1 MPRETRDFHTKTYPA
16 PVNDQWDFLLSTM
29 WNQMIHLVI
38 MVDGRLDEERLISA
52 MHSTLETEPLL
63 RCRFIDSPVPYW
75 EELPALPPDTFFSVV
90 NAENVNTALRHALFH
105 RIDPCSGP
113 QARLTLIRGRED
125 TLVLSVN
132 HAASDACGVKGTAA
146 LIARA
151 YRGSAPGTAP
161 DLPPSFAFDRSYA
174 PVLSA
179 FTQQEKEIARE
190 ACGESPAEW
199 GIPCTAGTS
208 RSPCY
213 LWRRIDRGL
222 FGRVRS
228 FSRSERMTI
237 NDLLLSA
244 FFQGVCREIPH
255 REGMSYPVLTSI
267 DLRRLVPGVPTPA
280 VANLSVAFEVRLPA
294 DSNLP
299 PYAHARETH
308 HAMEERKR
316 LLAGIGVAVRMQEK
330 FECGF
335 SSVRQSLEELA
346 RMSKS
351 EGYPRNPFFSN
362 TGIIPVEC
370 TDFGDM
376 KARCA
381 FLVPPLDL
389 SPGFSVAASTFEETL
404 TLVSSFYEDSIPPF
418 VVRRI
423 LCSIERT
430 LFDIVR

>member
-1 MPRETRDFHTKTYPA
+1 VETNARETRDFHTKTYPA

-199 GIPCTAGTS
+199 GIPCTAGT
-208 RSPCY
+208 
-213 LWRRIDRGL
+213 
-222 FGRVRS
+222 
-228 FSRSERMTI
+228 
-237 NDLLLSA
+237 
-244 FFQGVCREIPH
+244 
-255 REGMSYPVLTSI
+255 
-267 DLRRLVPGVPTPA
+267 PG
-280 VANLSVAFEVRLPA
+280 LPA
-294 DSNLP
+294 TSGEGST
-299 PYAHARETH
+299 ATCSR
-308 HAMEERKR
+308 
-316 LLAGIGVAVRMQEK
+316 
-330 FECGF
+330 GF
-335 SSVRQSLEELA
+335 V
-346 RMSKS
+346 
-351 EGYPRNPFFSN
+351 
-362 TGIIPVEC
+362 
-370 TDFGDM
+370 
-376 KARCA
+376 
-381 FLVPPLDL
+381 L
-389 SPGFSVAASTFEETL
+389 SPG
-404 TLVSSFYEDSIPPF
+404 
-418 VVRRI
+418 RR
-423 LCSIERT
+423 E
-430 LFDIVR
+430 